1 MFNKKIIL
9 IVNIIFG
16 VIFLI
21 YCIIGVSLRGI
32 YIDGEFFKKDIISE
46 NVISYSREFKGENIY
61 YTIKNNQDGTYNIQ
75 YLNDNEVTEY
85 YLNGMDVYKN
95 GEKILSSNDDEE
107 ADYENFMEGFNII
120 TIAHEKESYTS
131 ITLPLFVAIVMFN
144 IINIINIKEPLYFF
158 ETRKFLWIEGGRPSE
173 LYIFIR
179 DLGYV
184 LIPVISIFLMLIDIF
199 YIM

>member
-1 MFNKKIIL
+1 MLNKKTIL

-46 NVISYSREFKGENIY
+46 NVVSYSKEFKGENIY
-61 YTIKNNQDGTYNIQ
+61 YTIKDNKNGSFDIQ
-75 YLNDNEVTEY
+75 YVNNGELTEY
-85 YLNGMDVYKN
+85 YYNRVNNVEVYKN
-95 GEKILSSNDDEE
+95 GEKILSSNENKNSLE
-107 ADYENFMEGFNII
+107 AFNII
-120 TIAHEKESYTS
+120 IIANEEQTYTS
-131 ITLPLFVAIVMFN
+131 ITLPIFFVIVIFN

-158 ETRKFLWIEGGRPSE
+158 ERRTFLWVKGGEPSE
-173 LYIFIR
+173 FYIFIR

>member
-1 MFNKKIIL
+1 MFNKKTIL

-46 NVISYSREFKGENIY
+46 NVVSYSKEFKGENIY
-61 YTIKNNQDGTYNIQ
+61 YTIKDNKNGSFDIQ
-75 YLNDNEVTEY
+75 YVNNGELTEY
-85 YLNGMDVYKN
+85 YYNRVNNVEVYKN
-95 GEKILSSNDDEE
+95 GEKILSSNENTNSLE
-107 ADYENFMEGFNII
+107 ACNII
-120 TIAHEKESYTS
+120 IIANEEQTYTS
-131 ITLPLFVAIVMFN
+131 ITLPIFFVIVIFN

-158 ETRKFLWIEGGRPSE
+158 ERRTFLWVKGGEPSE
-173 LYIFIR
+173 FYIFIR

>member
-1 MFNKKIIL
+1 MFNKKTIL

-21 YCIIGVSLRGI
+21 YCIIGVCLRGI

-46 NVISYSREFKGENIY
+46 NVVSYSKEFKGENIY
-61 YTIKNNQDGTYNIQ
+61 YTIKDNKNGSFDIQ
-75 YLNDNEVTEY
+75 YVNNGELTEY
-85 YLNGMDVYKN
+85 YYNRVNNVEVYKN
-95 GEKILSSNDDEE
+95 GEKILSSNENKNSLE
-107 ADYENFMEGFNII
+107 AFNII
-120 TIAHEKESYTS
+120 IIANEEQTYTS
-131 ITLPLFVAIVMFN
+131 ITLPIFFVIVIFN

-158 ETRKFLWIEGGRPSE
+158 ERRTFLWVKGGEPSE
-173 LYIFIR
+173 FYIFIR

>member
-1 MFNKKIIL
+1 MFNKKTIL

-46 NVISYSREFKGENIY
+46 NVVSYSKEFKGENIY
-61 YTIKNNQDGTYNIQ
+61 YTIKDNKNGSFDIQ
-75 YLNDNEVTEY
+75 YVNNGELTEY
-85 YLNGMDVYKN
+85 YYNRVNNVEVYKN
-95 GEKILSSNDDEE
+95 GEKILSSNENKNSLE
-107 ADYENFMEGFNII
+107 AFNII
-120 TIAHEKESYTS
+120 IIANEEQTYTS
-131 ITLPLFVAIVMFN
+131 ITLPIFFVIVIFN

-158 ETRKFLWIEGGRPSE
+158 ERRTFLWVKGGEPSE
-173 LYIFIR
+173 FYIFIR